1 MLVLSRKV
9 GESVIIDGRIVVKIV
24 RLDGDSVRV
33 GIEAPAEVPI
43 HRQEIYDEIQR
54 TNQEALTKGRPQLP
68 RLSKPS
74 VPPPAAPG
82 ASA

>member
-9 GESVIIDGRIVVKIV
+9 GESVIIDGRILVKIV

-68 RLSKPS
+68 RLAKPAA
-74 VPPPAAPG
+74 PPPAAPG

>member
-1 MLVLSRKV
+1 MSDIPADLRYPAEQEWVLRT
-9 GESVIIDGRIVVKIV
+9 GA
-24 RLDGDSVRV
+24 DSVRV

-54 TNQEALTKGRPQLP
+54 TNLEALTKGRPQLP

-74 VPPPAAPG
+74 VPPTSAPG